1 MLNLKKH
8 LMIGVTAA
16 GIGLTALSSFAQTP
30 PADAGSPGPAGRHAP
45 TADQIAKF
53 EQHRAK
59 RQAQL
64 HDKLKITAAQEGAW
78 KTFTEKTA
86 PMRPAT
92 QPVRPSKDEWNK
104 LTTPERLDRHLDK
117 MKKMEARMTDRIAA
131 TKEFYAVLS
140 PEQQKTFD
148 QEFRKMEEH
157 RFKHGRFGH
166 DHGGDHA
173 AKK

>member
-8 LMIGVTAA
+8 LMIGVAAA
-16 GIGLTALSSFAQTP
+16 GIGLTAMSSFAQMP
-30 PADAGSPGPAGRHAP
+30 PADGNGPAGRHAP
-45 TADQIAKF
+45 TAEQIAKF

-78 KTFTEKTA
+78 KTFTDKTA
-86 PMRPAT
+86 PVRPAT
-92 QPVRPSKDEWNK
+92 PPTRLSKDEWSK
-104 LTTPERLDRHLDK
+104 LSTPERLDRHLDM

-166 DHGGDHA
+166 DDGNGPA

>member
-1 MLNLKKH
+1 MFNLKKH
-8 LMIGVTAA
+8 LMIGVAAA
-16 GIGLTALSSFAQTP
+16 GIGLTAMSSFAQMP
-30 PADAGSPGPAGRHAP
+30 PADGNGPGPAGRHAP
-45 TADQIAKF
+45 SADQIAKF

-78 KTFTEKTA
+78 KTFTDKTT
-86 PMRPAT
+86 PVRPAT
-92 QPVRPSKDEWNK
+92 PPARPSKDEWNK
-104 LTTPERLDRHLDK
+104 LTTPERLDRHLEM

-157 RFKHGRFGH
+157 RFKHGRFGREH
-166 DHGGDHA
+166 GDDHGP
-173 AKK
+173 KK

>member
-1 MLNLKKH
+1 MWNLKKH
-8 LMIGVTAA
+8 LMIGVAAA
-16 GIGLTALSSFAQTP
+16 GIGMTAMSSFAQTP
-30 PADAGSPGPAGRHAP
+30 PADGNGAAPAGRHAP

-86 PMRPAT
+86 PMRPAAWG
-92 QPVRPSKDEWNK
+92 RPSRDEWNK
-104 LTTPERLDRHLDK
+104 LTTPERLDRHLDM

-157 RFKHGRFGH
+157 RFKHGHFGH
-166 DHGGDHA
+166 DGGADQA

>member
-8 LMIGVTAA
+8 LMIGVAAA
-16 GIGLTALSSFAQTP
+16 GIGLTAMSSFAQMP
-30 PADAGSPGPAGRHAP
+30 PGDGGPGRHAP

-59 RQAQL
+59 RQAEL
-64 HDKLKITAAQEGAW
+64 HDKLKLSAAQEGAW
-78 KTFTEKTA
+78 KTFTDKTA
-86 PMRPAT
+86 FVRPAT
-92 QPVRPSKDEWNK
+92 PPVRPSKAEWDK
-104 LTTPERLDRHLDK
+104 LSTPERLDRHLDM
-117 MKKMEARMTDRIAA
+117 MKKMEARMTDKIAA

-148 QEFRKMEEH
+148 QEFRKMEQR

-166 DHGGDHA
+166 EHGDGA
-173 AKK
+173 APAK